1 MLKRHF
7 ALVNFMRISLD
18 VLAIGILWNA
28 VYYFRFYSGLF
39 DHSGIPSCLRHLL
52 LTVPVVAIVTLCRS
66 WAGIYQSLRVEST
79 FGQFGRQI
87 RSIVLG
93 FMFVV
98 LFLYYSQETPYTRI
112 LLVLF
117 LFALLSATGYTRTD
131 QDDASG
137 QMALRARRGRMLACP
152 VLLIPPPIS
161 A

>member
-1 MLKRHF
+1 MWVCK
-7 ALVNFMRISLD
+7 N
-18 VLAIGILWNA
+18 
-28 VYYFRFYSGLF
+28 
-39 DHSGIPSCLRHLL
+39 
-52 LTVPVVAIVTLCRS
+52 
-66 WAGIYQSLRVEST
+66 AGIQELMNTRRQVES
-79 FGQFGRQI
+79 I
-87 RSIVLG
+87 LLEY
-93 FMFVV
+93 MFIV
-98 LFLYYSQETPYTRI
+98 LFLYYSEETPYTRI